1 MRNMLFQRRGYAC
14 HREGVDSLFDAS
26 LFEVVP
32 TPVAAAKVGEGQLDI
47 FGNVVSADSFT
58 ESIEPPTAVD
68 PPEVV
73 GESDGE
79 IRIEAEELTTV
90 IEDVDLDDP
99 DFDPG
104 DVLNDP
110 RWEPPIDTDVE
121 VDTDTDVQA
130 EVEADVAEPAL
141 ETAVPEVGETETRH
155 ALIAPE
161 DIVHGPS
168 KDRIWTDIVGQPAAV
183 DLLRAAAQQPIH
195 AYLFVGPA
203 GSGRRRAAR
212 SFAAAL
218 LCPAGGCGTCNA
230 CVRALDA
237 RHPDL
242 VEVERDGASIT
253 VDQAREIIRLA
264 MRSPIEGDRKVIVL
278 VDFHLVSNAAPT
290 LLKIIEEPPPST
302 VFVILADQLTNELV
316 TIASRCMEVR
326 FSPLSSQMVIETL
339 IAEGATAEHAARIA
353 KASGGRLDR
362 ARLLVQDPQFQS
374 RLEFWESVPRRV
386 DGTGAAVSVLAAE
399 ALVMIDG
406 AAIEPLEARHA
417 EELAALEE
425 RLETTGVRGGAGM
438 KKELQERQKR
448 ELKRLRD
455 DELKFGLGVL
465 QQVYRQALTNR
476 NDPNLSGYVEAIGLI
491 GRTTDELIRNPNV
504 TLLLVSVFAKLLP
517 VKN

>member
-1 MRNMLFQRRGYAC
+1 MNRHAGVTSDGFGTRVSKLVRSCDSAC

-26 LFEVVP
+26 MFEVAP
-32 TPVAAAKVGEGQLDI
+32 TPVVAAKVGEGQLDI
-47 FGNVVSADSFT
+47 FGNVVSADGPVAEPT
-58 ESIEPPTAVD
+58 EAPVLVD
-68 PPEVV
+68 PPEPEPVALDV
-73 GESDGE
+73 
-79 IRIEAEELTTV
+79 EAPSS
-90 IEDVDLDDP
+90 DVDPEPVRTIGSEIDPDRGPDDP

-110 RWEPPIDTDVE
+110 LWEPPIDTD
-121 VDTDTDVQA
+121 A
-130 EVEADVAEPAL
+130 EGQPQI
-141 ETAVPEVGETETRH
+141 ETELP
-155 ALIAPE
+155 AK
-161 DIVHGPS
+161 DIVWGPS
-168 KDRIWTDIVGQPAAV
+168 EDRIWADIVGQPAAV

-195 AYLFVGPA
+195 AYLFVGPP

-230 CVRALDA
+230 CVRSLDA

-278 VDFHLVSNAAPT
+278 VDFHLVTNAAPT

-326 FSPLSSQMVIETL
+326 FSPLSIQMVVETL

-362 ARLLVQDPQFQS
+362 ARLLVQDSQFQS

-406 AAIEPLEARHA
+406 AAIEPLEARHG
-417 EELAALEE
+417 EELAALED

-438 KKELQERQKR
+438 KKELGERQKR

-465 QQVYRQALTNR
+465 QQVYRQSLTNR
-476 NDPNLSGYVEAIGLI
+476 NDANLSAYVDAIGLI

-504 TLLLVSVFAKLLP
+504 TLLLVSVFAKLP
-517 VKN
+517 SIK